1 MTNVEK
7 TGNELKNVVIVR
19 GGGDRSVLFLEE
31 LNIFWKYIC
40 RKNFQSD
47 VVLMVPDS

>member
-19 GGGDRSVLFLEE
+19 GGGDLGQR
-31 LNIFWKYIC
+31 YDP
-40 RKNFQSD
+40 QT
-47 VVLMVPDS
+47 VPLRIPPAGT